1 MAEWELQKDCY
12 EWFCREYPAHQKLL
26 CYNMNNA
33 NSHIIGNQYKSM
45 GLQKGRS
52 DLVLYFNGAAIM
64 IELKID
70 NNDQSEA
77 QKEWQLAVEIQGFEY
92 YIIRNSEDFKILMY
106 HIMVEPLIF
115 EGFENLRDFF
125 EYGRRYIAGNN

>member
-1 MAEWELQKDCY
+1 MGIAERLLRMV
-12 EWFCREYPAHQKLL
+12 CREYPAHQKLL

-92 YIIRNSEDFKILMY
+92 YLVRNLDYFKTLMKIIIESAPRHGLS
-106 HIMVEPLIF
+106 P
-115 EGFENLRDFF
+115 R
-125 EYGRRYIAGNN
+125 EYIKQFIE